1 MYNQLI
7 GYHVQATRA
16 HEMEQPWA
24 MHSSIVICK
33 LLAMPWSVHALLVF
47 MVALGLDM
55 IFINKI
61 RLSWFLD
68 SRDWSVKSQIT
79 PDIRIGL
86 YLFWLKKN

>member
-33 LLAMPWSVHALLVF
+33 LLAVPWSVHVLLLF

-55 IFINKI
+55 ILFINKI

-68 SRDWSVKSQIT
+68 SRDWSLKSQIT
-79 PDIRIGL
+79 PST
-86 YLFWLKKN
+86 